1 MKAALS
7 IVLAGLL
14 VTTPLKQV
22 FAQAAQQEA
31 ATVQQDAPPDSS
43 GHRLIG
49 VPSVTDNTSRLW
61 STPSDRARLNTEF
74 AGASFVQE
82 GGLSTAAQVAIV
94 LGSIVVAGAIVGG
107 VVAAGEDNNPESFK
121 STHSTLEGVGL
132 GALLAIPVTVAAVI
146 LLTLLCI
153 EDDDCQVG

>member
-14 VTTPLKQV
+14 VTTPIKLV
-22 FAQAAQQEA
+22 LAQAAQEEA
-31 ATVQQDAPPDSS
+31 VSVQQTAPPDSS

-49 VPSVTDNTSRLW
+49 VPPVTDNTSRLW

-82 GGLSTAAQVAIV
+82 GGLSTAARVAIV

-107 VVAAGEDNNPESFK
+107 VVAAGENENPNSFK
-121 STHSTLEGVGL
+121 STHSTIEGVGL

-146 LLTLLCI
+146 LLALLCI
-153 EDDDCQVG
+153 EDDDCEL